1 MTPRAVLS
9 AAGFAPLA
17 RADGAGQA
25 AVTPISTVPSKDDLV
40 IKRGTTRK
48 LGPTMPSTLL
58 AADEVIG

>member
-1 MTPRAVLS
+1 
-9 AAGFAPLA
+9 
-17 RADGAGQA
+17 
-25 AVTPISTVPSKDDLV
+25 LV